1 MNDIYPEIGTIV
13 SQEAS
18 GDGTAFT
25 VTNDKGLKFEIRYSD
40 SEIKVKE
47 LTDPGAR
54 KVKEKVITSFQ
65 GQEINR
71 AIQDF
76 VESKSQYEDSDALKN
91 WISSNEGI
99 EYSKDDLKAIRKSLR
114 NDLEDEGVLEN
125 DDIVLLENIIDNFI
139 NQINTTDC
147 VK

>member
-1 MNDIYPEIGTIV
+1 M
-13 SQEAS
+13 
-18 GDGTAFT
+18 
-25 VTNDKGLKFEIRYSD
+25 
-40 SEIKVKE
+40 
-47 LTDPGAR
+47 
-54 KVKEKVITSFQ
+54 
-65 GQEINR
+65 
-71 AIQDF
+71 
-76 VESKSQYEDSDALKN
+76 
-91 WISSNEGI
+91 SSNEGI